1 MAVFSTNLNNR
12 LSAYE
17 MKRET
22 FAKLVGASRA
32 DVDAWINGEYYPDEE
47 QVLKIAYLFDKAPA
61 QIQAWIDEDEKK
73 RRGAAAYRYLINRV
87 RDLPLD
93 DALALYAQLKGE
105 DEPDEKAGCPDLFY
119 ENFLALCAGVDK
131 SPSRVAAEIGISKS
145 AVSRWGDGGGITD
158 ASAFKVA
165 NYFGIS
171 VKALKE
177 GVTKEED

>member
-93 DALALYAQLKGE
+93 DAMALYAQLKGE
-105 DEPDEKAGCPDLFY
+105 DEPDEKAGCPDLF
-119 ENFLALCAGVDK
+119 L
-131 SPSRVAAEIGISKS
+131 
-145 AVSRWGDGGGITD
+145 
-158 ASAFKVA
+158 
-165 NYFGIS
+165 
-171 VKALKE
+171 
-177 GVTKEED
+177 